1 VDDRAAVLT
10 LVARFVDE
18 VCSGLLLV
26 LMPTL
31 AGRLGLSVQ
40 QVGWCFQALSSVGA
54 VTDPLAGLAIDH
66 LRRRPLLVWGAAGWA
81 AALLLAAG
89 AGGFGWLLAGFA
101 LAGAASGPLAHTA
114 DVVVLEAHPDTVDR
128 VSSRSTWLDT
138 LGALAAPSA
147 VAIASWLGVD
157 GRILLAGTALGVAG
171 YAVLLAGTIVPP
183 PVRALDGSRAVLQV
197 VEGARDLLHDRH
209 ARRWVGALVL
219 FELLEPVDAF
229 EPVWLAS
236 EVGASQGLVAV
247 HVAVGFLATL
257 IATVLL
263 DRWLARHDARP
274 VLVGAGVASLLLYPA
289 WLLIPGIGAKL
300 ALVVPRNAALA
311 PLWPILRSRA
321 LTTLPGRGGTVT
333 AVVSLLGLIPLHAAV
348 GWLAT
353 RIGLT
358 DSLLLVAV
366 SALAGLL
373 IAIRRLPRG

>member
-31 AGRLGLSVQ
+31 SGRLGLSVQ

-114 DVVVLEAHPDTVDR
+114 DVVVLEAHPATVDR

-171 YAVLLAGTIVPP
+171 YAVLLAGTVVPP
-183 PVRALDGSRAVLQV
+183 PVRGLDGSHAVLQV
-197 VEGARDLLHDRH
+197 IDGARDLLGDRH

-219 FELLEPVDAF
+219 FEVLEPVEAF
-229 EPVWLAS
+229 EPMWLAS

-257 IATVLL
+257 IVTVLL

>member
-31 AGRLGLSVQ
+31 SGRLGLSVQ

-114 DVVVLEAHPDTVDR
+114 DVVVLEAHPATVDR

-171 YAVLLAGTIVPP
+171 YAVLLAGTVVPP
-183 PVRALDGSRAVLQV
+183 PVRGLDGSHAVLQV
-197 VEGARDLLHDRH
+197 IDGARDLLGDRH

-219 FELLEPVDAF
+219 FEVLEPVEAF
-229 EPVWLAS
+229 EPMWLAS

-257 IATVLL
+257 IVTVLL

-321 LTTLPGRGGTVT
+321 LTSLPGRGGTVT
-333 AVVSLLGLIPLHAAV
+333 AVVSLLGLLPLHVAV